1 MPKSVFS
8 GSHRFL
14 VEVLI
19 EARKAAG
26 LTQAQVAA
34 RVGKDQSFI
43 SLIEGSQRRVDV
55 LEFYALAKAMGT
67 DPVALF
73 KAVAA
78 KLPEQVSI

>member
-14 VEVLI
+14 VETLI
-19 EARKAAG
+19 EARRAAG

-34 RVGKDQSFI
+34 RVGKDQSFM

-55 LEFYALAKAMGT
+55 LEFYALAKAMGA
-67 DPVALF
+67 DPIELF
-73 KAVAA
+73 RAVAA
-78 KLPEQVSI
+78 KLPETVSI

>member
-19 EARKAAG
+19 DARKAAG

-34 RVGKDQSFI
+34 RVGKDQSFM

-55 LEFYALAKAMGT
+55 LEFYALAKAMGA
-67 DPVALF
+67 DPVELF
-73 KAVAA
+73 KAVAT
-78 KLPEQVSI
+78 KLPETVSI

>member
-1 MPKSVFS
+1 MPKTVFS

-14 VEVLI
+14 VEALV

-34 RVGKDQSFI
+34 RVGKDQSFM

-55 LEFYALAKAMGT
+55 LEFYALAKAMGA
-67 DPVALF
+67 DPVELF
-73 KAVAA
+73 QAVAE
-78 KLPEQVSI
+78 KLPEKVSI